1 MYDPESTTF
10 AQRVTLCCLV
20 DLAER
25 GDTPADAA
33 DIKIT
38 ATELLEGVDG
48 QPVGSLSDADV
59 VRALSELADTGL
71 LDERRP
77 EDRSPTGKGRP
88 EYALDADHGKL
99 RRELEG
105 DDRIG
110 SVLG

>member
-1 MYDPESTTF
+1 MYDPETTTF

-25 GDTPADAA
+25 DDTPADAA
-33 DIKIT
+33 DIKAT
-38 ATELLEGVDG
+38 ATELLDG
-48 QPVGSLSDADV
+48 EPVGSLSDADV
-59 VRALSELADTGL
+59 VRALSGLADTEL

-88 EYALDADHGKL
+88 KYALEADHETL
-99 RRELEG
+99 RGELES
-105 DDRIG
+105 DDEIG